1 MAITVCLAG
10 ITGWTG
16 EGVARAILAAKDF
29 ELVGAVAR
37 KTAGRDIGEIV
48 GDVAL
53 GINIAATV
61 AEALVVPA
69 DVFVDYTSPSSV
81 KANVLT
87 ALNMGVSAVIGTS
100 GLTAAD
106 FVDIEE
112 AANKNGVGVIS
123 CGNFSVTA
131 ALAKRFSLMAA
142 KHLPQWEIIDYAHAG
157 KMDVPSGTVQELA
170 EELSLVKTNKLG
182 LPLDKLHG
190 PKEARGAQIAGT
202 PVHSI
207 RLPSYTIGFETIFG
221 LTGERLTIRHDSG
234 SGAEPY
240 VDGTLLAIRKVMG
253 VKGLIRGL
261 DKLLFD
267 ME

>member
-1 MAITVCLAG
+1 
-10 ITGWTG
+10 
-16 EGVARAILAAKDF
+16 
-29 ELVGAVAR
+29 
-37 KTAGRDIGEIV
+37 
-48 GDVAL
+48 
-53 GINIAATV
+53 
-61 AEALVVPA
+61 
-69 DVFVDYTSPSSV
+69 
-81 KANVLT
+81 
-87 ALNMGVSAVIGTS
+87 
-100 GLTAAD
+100 
-106 FVDIEE
+106 
-112 AANKNGVGVIS
+112 
-123 CGNFSVTA
+123 
-131 ALAKRFSLMAA
+131 
-142 KHLPQWEIIDYAHAG
+142 
-157 KMDVPSGTVQELA
+157 LA